1 MKRAFCLTLMALS
14 IMLSSCEKDDIC
26 DANTA
31 TTPRMVIHFYDI
43 NNPTVLK
50 NVTSLAIIGDGIEN
64 PISTFNN
71 VSTASLPLRTDADLT
86 TYRFI
91 LNSTDLNTDNE
102 DRIAINYARNDI
114 FVSRACGYK
123 TLFVMDEAA
132 PFVLDAATDGAWI
145 QNITV
150 VQPSIETED
159 ETHLN
164 IYF

>member
-1 MKRAFCLTLMALS
+1 MRRALS
-14 IMLSSCEKDDIC
+14 LTVLILLASALTFCEKDDIC

-31 TTPRMVIHFYDI
+31 TTPRLIIKFFDV
-43 NNPTVLK
+43 NNPSFAK
-50 NVTSLAIIGDGIEN
+50 NVTNLAIIGDGMEA
-64 PISTFNN
+64 PISTFNGN
-71 VSTASLPLRTDADLT
+71 TVELPLRTDADLT
-86 TYRFI
+86 GYRFI

-102 DRIAINYARNDI
+102 DRLTFNYARNDV

-123 TLFVMDEAA
+123 TLFVLDDAA
-132 PFVLDAATDGAWI
+132 PFVFDAATDGTWM

-150 VQPSIETED
+150 EQPSIETED